1 MSSITDRRHHTRYP
15 AHHLD
20 VLARPNDQ
28 DSGPWALG
36 EVVAVDFNRY
46 GIALESSQFFST
58 GDMLSLVICTD
69 DSATSKVTAMVC
81 NRTPQGPIYRYGLQ
95 FKSDDNPETTTQSIA
110 QRLLS
115 IEQSIDVQ

>member
-20 VLARPNDQ
+20 VLARPNDH

-46 GIALESSQFFST
+46 GIALETSQFFST
-58 GDMLSLVICTD
+58 GDVLSLVICTD
-69 DSATSKVTAMVC
+69 DSATSKVTAVVC
-81 NRTPQGPIYRYGLQ
+81 NRTPQGDHYRYGLQ
-95 FKSDDNPETTTQSIA
+95 FDLAAGHEQQKTIQERLET
-110 QRLLS
+110 
-115 IEQSIDVQ
+115 IEQTIAN